1 MTRFVP
7 GEPMGKKSELIALVQ
22 DIVVALVVV
31 ALVLGALYI
40 YGGRWPPMVVVESE
54 SMQHSDE
61 WSYVGVIDTGDLTLV
76 RILDKSGPVVT
87 WAEGR
92 DSDYSTYSEFGDVII
107 YHKNGLTQ
115 TTPII
120 HRAIVRIE
128 YNVTGGGYDVPSM
141 DPVIWN
147 EDESFRIPEF
157 TSYHT
162 GEPETVDLVIDIS
175 AILLNFE
182 LNPGVDP
189 HGGIITKG
197 DHNREVDQFS
207 LPAWTGPGAPPPG
220 VSRLVEPVEDEWIVG
235 VARGEIPW
243 FGLIKLWA
251 RGQTEAHPPPENSG
265 SNLVIS
271 VVLLLVAPFLAESVV
286 IEYRL
291 IHPKKEAEKKEG
303 GERRRRRKGEDTD
316 EEGEEGSASF
326 IDIIKGA
333 FKKEH

>member
-1 MTRFVP
+1 
-7 GEPMGKKSELIALVQ
+7 MGKKSEAIALVQ

-31 ALVLGALYI
+31 AIVLGALYV

-87 WAEGR
+87 WVEGR
-92 DSDYSTYSEFGDVII
+92 DSDYSTYGEFGDVII

-128 YNVTGGGYDVPSM
+128 YNAATGSYDVPSM
-141 DPVIWN
+141 GL
-147 EDESFRIPEF
+147 EDVHNFFIIPDF

-162 GEPETVDLVIDIS
+162 GEAETVNLVINITV
-175 AILLNFE
+175 ILNNFNR
-182 LNPGVDP
+182 NPAVDP

-197 DHNREVDQFS
+197 DHNREVDQYS

-251 RGQTEAHPPPENSG
+251 RGQTEAHPPPQNSG

-291 IHPKKEAEKKEG
+291 IHPKEEKADQKEG
-303 GERRRRRKGEDTD
+303 KGRRRRRGGDD
-316 EEGEEGSASF
+316 AYEEEEEGSTSF
-326 IDIIKGA
+326 VDVIKGA
-333 FKKEH
+333 FKKE

>member
-1 MTRFVP
+1 MTGAVP
-7 GEPMGKKSELIALVQ
+7 GEPMGKKSEVIALVQ

-31 ALVLGALYI
+31 AVVLGALYV

-54 SMQHSDE
+54 SMQHSDD

-87 WAEGR
+87 WVEGR
-92 DSDYSTYSEFGDVII
+92 DSDYSKYGEFGDVII

-128 YNVTGGGYDVPSM
+128 YNETGGGYDVPSM
-141 DPVIWN
+141 GNVWNVRNQFVIP
-147 EDESFRIPEF
+147 DF

-162 GEPETVDLVIDIS
+162 GEPETVNLVINIS
-175 AILLNFE
+175 VILNNFNR
-182 LNPGVDP
+182 NPAVDP
-189 HGGIITKG
+189 HDGIITKG
-197 DHNREVDQFS
+197 DHNREVDQYS

-251 RGQTEAHPPPENSG
+251 RGQTEAHPPPQNSG

-291 IHPKKEAEKKEG
+291 IHPKEEEAGTKEEKG
-303 GERRRRRKGEDTD
+303 RRRRRKGDDMD
-316 EEGEEGSASF
+316 EAENEGSTSF
-326 IDIIKGA
+326 IDVIKGA
-333 FKKEH
+333 FKKE